1 MYGVGAGG
9 GGGAGGGV
17 EKIISDFTS
26 VEELTISYAAGTQVP
41 TIVVFDQQG
50 DQIVPETVHYNLSNE
65 IKITF
70 GELTSG

>member
-1 MYGVGAGG
+1 MYGIGSG

-17 EKIISDFTS
+17 EKIVQDFTS
-26 VEELTISYAAGTQVP
+26 LEELTITYVAGTQVP
-41 TIVVFDQQG
+41 TVVVFDQDG
-50 DQIVPETVHYNLSNE
+50 NEIVPENIHYNLNNE